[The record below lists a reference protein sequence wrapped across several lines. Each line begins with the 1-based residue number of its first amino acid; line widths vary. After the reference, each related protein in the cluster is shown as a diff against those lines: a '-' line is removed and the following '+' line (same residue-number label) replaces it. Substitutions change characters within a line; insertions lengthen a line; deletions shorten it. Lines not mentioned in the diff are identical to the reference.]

1 MPSGPWSTAIAL
13 VSAITA
19 PFEVEYGVRP
29 RGRKADID
37 ETLTMAPPPAVSFI
51 AGIAWREAMN
61 MLSTLTRMTC
71 RHCSRATSVTL
82 PGPLMPTLLSRQ
94 SSRPNCAITAPTIAL
109 ACCSSV
115 TSATKA
121 VAVPPSCAIIATVRS
136 ARARSRSTTKTFA
149 PARASRIAAARPLPI
164 PSSAAPPPVTIA
176 TFPSSPSASRFF
188 LSVIGGPPE
197 HPLSGTRLKSGVAAL
212 LAPEPQLLLYRPVR
226 VTEQH
231 RLVLGLMAY
240 RHPARRDK
248 DVARLPAQDLLAD
261 PGFAAPFDRDI
272 DRAVGRAVGA
282 GREALR
288 QQLNERADRRHRVV
302 TARRVDEAH
311 LVTVI
316 GIGIVVPAQRLEPL
330 PGPRVRVVENRR
342 GLYLGLP
349 VDGQQVVAEPRG
361 AIAFGPR
368 YCLYLRRGLLGEA
381 RAQQLDDLDVK
392 PVEPNHRLRRF
403 VTVIVPSPRRGDDKI
418 ARLHRSALAVDG
430 GVGAMALD
438 DEAQRRLRM
447 TMGRRHLARQNQL
460 QPGKQRAGDRGLPRQ
475 SRVFQDQDAALGLMS
490 SNYPARLHQVSA
502 DFFITPQRRQALRG
516 RLG

>member
-1 MPSGPWSTAIAL
+1 
-13 VSAITA
+13 
-19 PFEVEYGVRP
+19 
-29 RGRKADID
+29 
-37 ETLTMAPPPAVSFI
+37 MAPPPAVSFI

-121 VAVPPSCAIIATVRS
+121 A
-136 ARARSRSTTKTFA
+136 
-149 PARASRIAAARPLPI
+149 
-164 PSSAAPPPVTIA
+164 AAPPPVTIA
-176 TFPSSPSASRFF
+176 TFPSSPSASRFV

-212 LAPEPQLLLYRPVR
+212 LAPEPQLLLYRPIR

-349 VDGQQVVAEPRG
+349 
-361 AIAFGPR
+361 
-368 YCLYLRRGLLGEA
+368 
-381 RAQQLDDLDVK
+381 
-392 PVEPNHRLRRF
+392 
-403 VTVIVPSPRRGDDKI
+403 
-418 ARLHRSALAVDG
+418 
-430 GVGAMALD
+430 
-438 DEAQRRLRM
+438 
-447 TMGRRHLARQNQL
+447 
-460 QPGKQRAGDRGLPRQ
+460 
-475 SRVFQDQDAALGLMS
+475 
-490 SNYPARLHQVSA
+490 
-502 DFFITPQRRQALRG
+502 
-516 RLG
+516 